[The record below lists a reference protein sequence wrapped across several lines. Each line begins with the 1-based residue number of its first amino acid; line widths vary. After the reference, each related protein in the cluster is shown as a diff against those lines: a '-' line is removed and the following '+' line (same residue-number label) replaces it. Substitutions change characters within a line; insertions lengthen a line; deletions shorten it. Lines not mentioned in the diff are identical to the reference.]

1 MQGICSLIWTNLFL
15 LQNVSLAF
23 DEALFGKIANS
34 QQCTIRVDLQ
44 MWQGR
49 YHKID
54 VVHVKDIW
62 YWICPKYN
70 FPPNFCIGSF
80 AVKSRVF
87 GHIWNIR
94 RNTFAE
100 PLLSSPHRKT
110 QNTRNSLVLLIH
122 QNHNLMIYTSLWI
135 RGEYVNTYPKNGP
148 FHSSTL
154 SLSFTYTYVSRE
166 QIWGM

>member
-54 VVHVKDIW
+54 VVHVKDI
-62 YWICPKYN
+62 
-70 FPPNFCIGSF
+70 
-80 AVKSRVF
+80 
-87 GHIWNIR
+87 
-94 RNTFAE
+94 
-100 PLLSSPHRKT
+100 
-110 QNTRNSLVLLIH
+110 
-122 QNHNLMIYTSLWI
+122 
-135 RGEYVNTYPKNGP
+135 
-148 FHSSTL
+148 
-154 SLSFTYTYVSRE
+154 
-166 QIWGM
+166 